1 MTTTTKTTATAT
13 IYNAIRR
20 IERNA
25 GAPVMLPELR
35 AEVGLPVAEF
45 DAAFQ
50 QAAASDQINVVWQ
63 DYGLTKHVPGKHVI
77 LAGRLSIVA
86 ASRRGFA

>member
-1 MTTTTKTTATAT
+1 MTTTAPTATDT

-20 IERNA
+20 LERNA

-50 QAAASDQINVVWQ
+50 QAAASETITIVWQ
-63 DYGLTKHVPGKHVI
+63 DHGLAKHVPGKHVI
-77 LAGRLSIVA
+77 LDGRLSIVA
-86 ASRRGFA
+86 ASRRGFG